1 MVFRL
6 SKPYTEDELSSQLES
21 ELNWRRRELSDL
33 KLAISKA
40 DVAARPVLLRALVA
54 MAYAHWEGFVRTGA
68 SKYFMHLTL
77 KKRRYT
83 DLDLQFYKNSFLA
96 RLDAFFRSR
105 ISTKESCRFIALILD
120 SQELRFSFINS
131 QLVDTK
137 SNLSTEV
144 IKDLCLVCSFE
155 SQFFEDNRFFI
166 DVSLLKK
173 RNAIAHG
180 QDDGIETNEV
190 DAYVDT
196 ALSLMEHFKA
206 LIENKVYTKAYLRA
220 A

>member
-1 MVFRL
+1 M
-6 SKPYTEDELSSQLES
+6 SKPYTEDDLSSQLNA

-33 KLAISKA
+33 KTAINGA
-40 DVAARPVLLRALVA
+40 DVIAKSVLLRALVT
-54 MAYAHWEGFVRTGA
+54 MAYAHWEGFVRA
-68 SKYFMHLTL
+68 SATKYFSHLTL
-77 KKRRYT
+77 KKRPYAE
-83 DLDLQFYKNSFLA
+83 LDLQFYKNSFLA
-96 RLDAFFRSR
+96 RLEAFFRSR
-105 ISTKESCRFIALILD
+105 ANTEEGCRFIALILE
-120 SQELRFSFINS
+120 SQELRFSFINP

-144 IKDLCLVCSFE
+144 IKDLCLVCGFD

-180 QDDGIETNEV
+180 QDEGIEEGEADSYIT
-190 DAYVDT
+190 T
-196 ALSLMEHFKA
+196 ALALMEHFKT
-206 LIENKVYTKAYLRA
+206 LIENKVYTKGYLRA